1 MIVDLR
7 LAIPAA
13 VGWAATAVL
22 IGLPGA
28 TPAVSIGL
36 WLTAG
41 LLAVVGLRV
50 RPAAIIALALAAAAL
65 CSTAIAVQSP
75 GRAPEWANSIAASG
89 RSVDAVLVA
98 GKPVMPGARSWR
110 ARLVSLDGR
119 SLDSPV
125 VVFGGVPEARV
136 EPGTTLE
143 VTAALDATEAG
154 DDRAFVVFPDEAARP
169 TRAPPSTLGWANDLR
184 SGFRDVAARLPGVGG
199 ELLAGLALGDTTLV
213 TPELDAAMK
222 TASLTHLTA
231 VSGANC
237 AVVVGLVML
246 VGGALGIPRAL
257 RVVGSLLV
265 LAAFVV
271 LVTPEPSV
279 QRAAVM
285 AGVVLAL
292 LAAGQPVRGVPVLAL
307 AVLGLLIADPW
318 LARSYGFVLSVLAT
332 AGLLLLA
339 GPLAAV
345 LERGMPRWI
354 ALVIAVPAAAQ
365 VACQPVIVLLDPSL
379 PTYGVVAN
387 VLAAPAAPIATIL
400 GLVACVALAVVPP
413 LGHALAAVAWAPAA
427 WIGAVAEFVQGLPA
441 ARLPWP
447 PGPVG
452 VALLAAVGAVG
463 IVAVLSSG
471 RTRRRAVLALAA
483 SVVIYTVFVGGARL
497 LDLGSRPVDWQYAA
511 CDVGQGD
518 AMVVRSAGQV
528 ALIDTGPEPGAVSS
542 CLSDLGID
550 HVDMLVLTHFDLD
563 HVGGSSAL
571 VGRADTVIHGPV
583 SGVDDQAMLD
593 EFAAAG
599 ATVEQVSRGR
609 QSLLGDFRWT
619 VLWPPVRGAP
629 EPGNAASVTLRFDG
643 VGECV
648 SGCLSGLFL
657 GDLGEEA
664 QSALLRLGPLERVD
678 VVKVAHHGSADQDPE
693 LYAEVRAT
701 AGLIG
706 VGADN
711 GYGHPT
717 SEALGMLAAAGTAS
731 LRTDENGL
739 ILLAPGDAAGAV
751 TAWTQRAVADGGRD

>member
-1 MIVDLR
+1 MVDLR

-13 VGWAATAVL
+13 VGWAAAAVL
-22 IGLPGA
+22 VGLPG
-28 TPAVSIGL
+28 PASGWSIGL
-36 WLTAG
+36 WAVAG

-50 RPAAIIALALAAAAL
+50 RPLAVLALSVAAAAL
-65 CSTAIAVQSP
+65 CSTAIALQSP
-75 GRAPEWANSIAASG
+75 SRSPQWALSIAESG
-89 RSVDAVLVA
+89 RSVDVVLVA
-98 GKPVMPGARSWR
+98 EKPVLPGARSWR
-110 ARLVSLDGR
+110 ARLVVLDDG

-125 VVFGGVPEARV
+125 VVFGGVPGRRV

-143 VTAALDATEAG
+143 VTASLESTDAG

-169 TRAPPSTLGWANDLR
+169 TRAPPPTLEWANDLR
-184 SGFRDVAARLPGVGG
+184 SGFRDVAARLPGTGG

-213 TPELDAAMK
+213 SPELDAAMK

-246 VGGALGIPRAL
+246 VGGALGIPRIL
-257 RVVGSLLV
+257 RVVASLLV

-285 AGVVLAL
+285 AGVVLVL

-307 AVLGLLIADPW
+307 AVIGLLIADPW
-318 LARSYGFVLSVLAT
+318 LARTYGFVLSVLAT

-354 ALVIAVPAAAQ
+354 ALVIAVPVAAQ

-387 VLAAPAAPIATIL
+387 VLAAPAAPIATIV
-400 GLVACVALAVVPP
+400 GLVACVALAGIPP
-413 LGHALAAVAWAPAA
+413 LGNALAAIAWAPAA
-427 WIGAVAEFVQGLPA
+427 WIGAVAEFVQQLPA

-447 PGPVG
+447 PGPLG

-463 IVAVLSSG
+463 VVV
-471 RTRRRAVLALAA
+471 VLARGRMRRLAALVLAA
-483 SVVIYTVFVGGARL
+483 SVVVYTVLVGGARL
-497 LDLGSRPVDWQYAA
+497 LDLGSRPPDWQYAA

-518 AMVVRSAGQV
+518 AMVVRSAGEV
-528 ALIDTGPEPGAVSS
+528 ALVDTGPEPAAVAS

-550 HVDMLVLTHFDLD
+550 RLDLLVLTHFDLD

-571 VGRADTVIHGPV
+571 LGRVDTVIHGPV
-583 SGVDDQAMLD
+583 SGAEDQAMLD
-593 EFAAAG
+593 GFASAG
-599 ATVEQVSRGR
+599 AAVEQVVRGR
-609 QSLLGDFRWT
+609 QALLGELRWE

-629 EPGNAASVTLRFDG
+629 EPGNAASVTVRFDG
-643 VGECV
+643 VGECAG
-648 SGCLSGLFL
+648 GCLSGLFL
-657 GDLGEEA
+657 GDLGEQS
-664 QSALLRLGPLERVD
+664 QSALLRLGTIEPVD
-678 VVKVAHHGSADQDPE
+678 VVKVAHHGSADQDPD

-717 SEALGMLAAAGTAS
+717 SEALGMLAAAGTAA
-731 LRTDENGL
+731 LRTDDRGL
-739 ILLAPGDAAGAV
+739 ILLAPGDGAGSV
-751 TAWTQRAVADGGRD
+751 TAWTQRGTADGGRD